1 MNKQSKNILTIVFF
15 SVTWCTL
22 VSYVTWIPDITVLS
36 ASNWDI
42 GEKILLAVAIF
53 AFDIAMDFWF
63 SSGTNV
69 LMPRYITLFLCM
81 LAVFIVFTSAAVTYG
96 ITALILAFYATGLMG
111 VFKAGLLILKQKEEN
126 QAQVINI
133 KV

>member
-36 ASNWDI
+36 ASTWDI

-53 AFDIAMDFWF
+53 GFDIAMDFLI
-63 SSGTNV
+63 SSKFNV
-69 LMPRYITLFLCM
+69 PMPRYVAWFLCM
-81 LAVFIVFTSAAVTYG
+81 LAVFIAFTSAAITYR
-96 ITALILAFYATGLMG
+96 ISALILALFATGLMG
-111 VFKAGLLILKQKEEN
+111 AFKTGLLFLKQKEEEHEK
-126 QAQVINI
+126 VIYI
-133 KV
+133 K